1 MSHDEK
7 VITEFCLNRLRS
19 NLGVLFNAGNPI
31 RIHLEEEID
40 KILDDWNNPD
50 NLTDEDNDTPF

>member
-7 VITEFCLNRLRS
+7 VIQEYCLNRLRS
-19 NLGVLFNAGNPI
+19 NLGVLFDAANPI

-40 KILDDWNNPD
+40 NIIDDWNNPE
-50 NLTDEDNDTPF
+50 NLTEF

>member
-7 VITEFCLNRLRS
+7 VIQEYCLNRLRS
-19 NLGVLFNAGNPI
+19 NLSFLFEAGNPI

-40 KILDDWNNPD
+40 KILDDWNNPE
-50 NLTDEDNDTPF
+50 NLTDE